1 MMSFWRLSTC
11 GWEGW
16 QWIYV
21 LFIAFPVFWTL
32 LMSPKISNTS
42 KKGLHHYF
50 LKKRFTLAKEK
61 FESKT
66 KKLLLNDYVIKNN
79 ADFIISITGLM
90 LKFLLKSKDVL
101 YHVSSDLGEVNSF
114 YSSFSDA
121 GQKATPAFLKRPFPQ
136 QISMEE
142 YV

>member
-16 QWIYV
+16 QWRYV
-21 LFIAFPVFWTL
+21 LFMAFPVFWTL

-42 KKGLHHYF
+42 KKGFHHYF
-50 LKKRFTLAKEK
+50 LKKRFTLAKGK
-61 FESKT
+61 IWKQD
-66 KKLLLNDYVIKNN
+66 KKVVVEWLRHQKQCWHHHFDHGPNV
-79 ADFIISITGLM
+79 
-90 LKFLLKSKDVL
+90 KFLLKSKDVL
-101 YHVSSDLGEVNSF
+101 YQVSSDLDEVNTF
-114 YSSFSDA
+114 YSSFFDA
-121 GQKATPAFLKRPFPQ
+121 DQKAPPAIQKRPFPQ